1 MRAHTCIHAY
11 MNSYIQLHTYTLTL
25 SHIHTY
31 IHTFT
36 LLLTYTYTRSELA
49 EDGVDYRQRKV
60 KKRKVILALEEAEES
75 FSLSYVQRAFLVL
88 MLGTAAL
95 GFGHA
100 SQDIVEFNR

>member
-1 MRAHTCIHAY
+1 
-11 MNSYIQLHTYTLTL
+11 
-25 SHIHTY
+25 
-31 IHTFT
+31 
-36 LLLTYTYTRSELA
+36 
-49 EDGVDYRQRKV
+49 VDYRQRKV
-60 KKRKVILALEEAEES
+60 KKRKVVLAREEEEES